1 MRKGLLLWHTTLD
14 FIMVS
19 TASQGSPSTHTHA
32 QATKG
37 GFFSKKGAQ
46 APAKRSGTPYG
57 AELRNTSKRR
67 KGRKKSR
74 WGAICTGFVFSSLV
88 SLVVRWGSH
97 GLGFLVYK
105 MPESARALCRMV
117 SLTAAKTRRMLD
129 VSVACVRLEGVS
141 FCCDVSLGKCLGFEI
156 HTYWGYKF
164 RCARLTWLKRH
175 SRYLAARL
183 TSLPPE

>member
-1 MRKGLLLWHTTLD
+1 MRNGLLLWHTTLD

-37 GFFSKKGAQ
+37 GFFQERRPSPQPRDPERRTVQNKGTRASVE
-46 APAKRSGTPYG
+46 RG
-57 AELRNTSKRR
+57 ERR
-67 KGRKKSR
+67 AGRARYVQVS
-74 WGAICTGFVFSSLV
+74 FFSSPV
-88 SLVVRWGSH
+88 SLVVGWGSH

-141 FCCDVSLGKCLGFEI
+141 FCCDVSLGKCLGFAI
-156 HTYWGYKF
+156 HLLGV
-164 RCARLTWLKRH
+164 
-175 SRYLAARL
+175 
-183 TSLPPE
+183 

>member
-1 MRKGLLLWHTTLD
+1 MPKQQKE
-14 FIMVS
+14 V
-19 TASQGSPSTHTHA
+19 
-32 QATKG
+32 
-37 GFFSKKGAQ
+37 FSKKGAQ
-46 APAKRSGTPYG
+46 APIQ
-57 AELRNTSKRR
+57 EIRNAVRCRIREHEQASKRA
-67 KGRKKSR
+67 KEEQVGRDMYR
-74 WGAICTGFVFSSLV
+74 FRFFRHRFLWWWDG
-88 SLVVRWGSH
+88 VVMAWV
-97 GLGFLVYK
+97 FLVYK